1 MRPRRSARSM
11 AALSGPSVGVALRLA
26 RERSGVALP
35 TEVLGMDALVTVPG
49 AEPLSA
55 RGDGPRGAVGVVVVH
70 GFTAN
75 PTGTRPLGLRLAAE
89 GYSVE
94 VPRLPGHG
102 TSARDLA
109 STRYSDWR
117 MTVVNAVTALARG
130 CDQVVL
136 VGHSMGGSIALDVA
150 GAGEHPLAGIVTI
163 NSLVLDRTEL
173 LARAAPL
180 LQHVVPFVPRD
191 AAGMPTDDLAK
202 PGVEESAYAWV
213 SARAAQS
220 YIAELP
226 RIRDRLASI
235 TCPAL
240 IVTSPEDHTVD
251 PANGDAIVAGLSG
264 SPRVER
270 FATRRSYH
278 VPLMDYDAEV
288 LEDRIVAFVADVT
301 GT

>member
-1 MRPRRSARSM
+1 
-11 AALSGPSVGVALRLA
+11 
-26 RERSGVALP
+26 
-35 TEVLGMDALVTVPG
+35 MDAIVTVPG
-49 AEPLSA
+49 AEPFSA
-55 RGDGPRGAVGVVVVH
+55 RGTGARAAVGVVVIH

-75 PTGTRPLGLRLAAE
+75 PTGTRPLGLRLAAA

-102 TSARDLA
+102 TSPRDLA
-109 STRYSDWR
+109 RTRYADWR
-117 MTVVNAVTALARG
+117 TTVMNAVTTLSRG
-130 CDQVVL
+130 CDRIVV
-136 VGHSMGGSIALDVA
+136 VGHSMGGSLALDLA
-150 GAGEHPLAGIVTI
+150 GSGAQPLAGIVTI
-163 NSLVLDRTEL
+163 NALILDRTEV
-173 LARAAPL
+173 LARLAPV

-202 PGVEESAYAWV
+202 PGVEEGAYRWV

-220 YIAELP
+220 FIAELP
-226 RIRDRLASI
+226 RIRQGLADV

-251 PANGDAIVAGLSG
+251 PENGEAIATALVA

-270 FATRRSYH
+270 LATRRSYH
-278 VPLMDYDAEV
+278 VPLLDYDAEA
-288 LEDRIVAFVADVT
+288 LEERILGFVADVT

>member
-1 MRPRRSARSM
+1 
-11 AALSGPSVGVALRLA
+11 
-26 RERSGVALP
+26 
-35 TEVLGMDALVTVPG
+35 MDALVTVPG

-55 RGDGPRGAVGVVVVH
+55 RGRGTRGAVGVVVVH

-109 STRYSDWR
+109 RTRYADWR
-117 MTVVNAVTALARG
+117 TTVDNAVDALARG
-130 CDQVVL
+130 CDRIVV

-150 GAGEHPLAGIVTI
+150 GSGERALAGVVTI
-163 NSLVLDRTEL
+163 NSLVLDRTEV
-173 LARAAPL
+173 LARLAPL

-202 PGVEESAYAWV
+202 PGVDENAYAWV

-226 RIRDRLASI
+226 RIRGVLDRI
-235 TCPAL
+235 VCPVL
-240 IVTSPEDHTVD
+240 VVTSPEDHTVD
-251 PANGDAIVAGLSG
+251 PANGDAITAALTSAA
-264 SPRVER
+264 RVER
-270 FATRRSYH
+270 FATRRSFH

-288 LEDRIVAFVADVT
+288 LEDRILAFVADVT

>member
-1 MRPRRSARSM
+1 
-11 AALSGPSVGVALRLA
+11 
-26 RERSGVALP
+26 
-35 TEVLGMDALVTVPG
+35 MDAMVTVPG
-49 AEPLSA
+49 AAPFSA
-55 RGDGPRGAVGVVVVH
+55 RGQGPRGAVGVVVVH

-75 PTGTRPLGLRLAAE
+75 PTGTRPLGMRLASE

-102 TSARDLA
+102 TSARDL
-109 STRYSDWR
+109 SRTRYSDWR
-117 MTVVNAVTALARG
+117 MTVVNAITSLARG
-130 CDQVVL
+130 CDRVVL

-150 GAGEHPLAGIVTI
+150 GAGEHDLAGIVTI

-173 LARAAPL
+173 LARVAPL

-202 PGVEESAYAWV
+202 PGVDEHAYAWV

-220 YIAELP
+220 FIAELP
-226 RIRDRLASI
+226 RIRDGLGSI

-240 IVTSPEDHTVD
+240 VVTSPEDHTVD
-251 PANGDAIVAGLSG
+251 PANGEAIAGGLTG
-264 SPRVER
+264 SSRVER
-270 FATRRSYH
+270 FSTPRSYH
-278 VPLMDYDAEV
+278 VPLLDYDAEA
-288 LEDRIVAFVADVT
+288 LEERILAFVADVT

>member
-1 MRPRRSARSM
+1 
-11 AALSGPSVGVALRLA
+11 
-26 RERSGVALP
+26 
-35 TEVLGMDALVTVPG
+35 MDAMVTVPG
-49 AEPLSA
+49 AEPFSA
-55 RGDGPRGAVGVVVVH
+55 RGQGVRGQVGVVVVH

-109 STRYSDWR
+109 RTRYADWR
-117 MTVVNAVTALARG
+117 RTVVNAVTTLSRG
-130 CDQVVL
+130 CDRIVL
-136 VGHSMGGSIALDVA
+136 VGHSMGGSIALDLA
-150 GAGEHPLAGIVTI
+150 GSGDHPLAGVVTI
-163 NSLVLDRTEL
+163 NSLVLDRKEV
-173 LARAAPL
+173 LARLAPL

-202 PGVEESAYAWV
+202 PGVDEQAYAWV

-226 RIRDRLASI
+226 RIRAALAGV

-251 PANGDAIVAGLSG
+251 PANGDAIADGLTG
-264 SPRVER
+264 SSRVER
-270 FATRRSYH
+270 FTTSRSYH
-278 VPLMDYDAEV
+278 VPLMDYDAEG
-288 LEDRIVAFVADVT
+288 LEERILAFVAGVT